1 MATPDA
7 YDAIHDKLEF
17 EWAETP
23 LLFEN
28 DPLVAPA
35 TQEPFV
41 FVEVVGDMLDQD
53 TFGDPGGNEWV
64 EEGAAYL
71 HVMVPDGT
79 GSREARAIGKRLT
92 NLFREAP
99 IGTMHFNAMSIGAGD
114 PGRHFPN
121 FFAMTV
127 TIGWT
132 RRDITGQ

>member
-1 MATPDA
+1 MATPEA

-17 EWAETP
+17 EWTETP
-23 LLFEN
+23 LIFEN
-28 DPLVAPA
+28 DPLRELVD
-35 TQEPFV
+35 QQYFV
-41 FVEVVGDMLDQD
+41 FVEVVGDMLEQD
-53 TFGDPGGNEWV
+53 TFGAPGGNEWV

-99 IGTMHFNAMSIGAGD
+99 IGTMHFTRMSIGAGD
-114 PGRHFPN
+114 VGRHFPN

-127 TIGWT
+127 TIGWS
-132 RRDITGQ
+132 RRDITGA